1 MEKGSTGSKQTKRYS
16 WIIGLLIFIIALLLG
31 CIIVKNIEKEKKTA
45 AAYTAQS
52 TVKRIN
58 AQLDQYVELSEFL
71 ENVILAG
78 YDLNQTTFSELA
90 EMLPNEAGVVKAF
103 ELAPDGVITDIF
115 PKQGNEQAFGMNMLT
130 EHERSGDAKRAK
142 ETGKYTLGGPYQL
155 KQGGTGALLFHP
167 VYQNNIIGNDIF
179 WGFVIIVIDWDKFI
193 DEIGMERLSEA
204 SYCYEIWTNDENT
217 DDRIVLT
224 QNQEH
229 MPENSLTV
237 ECKIPNYTWY
247 VDIVPKEGW
256 ISIYQ
261 WIAVI
266 VSALIIAM
274 MGATIFDQV
283 CSKKRREKQYAAE
296 LKKSAEQA
304 KEASEAKTRFLFNM
318 SHDIRTPMNAIIGF
332 SDLLGKNLKN
342 EEKAR
347 EYLGKIKS
355 SGNFLMTIIDQVL
368 EKARIESGTAVLK
381 MQAEN
386 LSEMFYSV
394 NTVFESAI
402 QSKEIQYS
410 IDTNIQHKYAVC
422 DKTKLQE
429 IYLNIV
435 SNAIKYTPN
444 GQAIH
449 VNITETASD
458 DKKAW
463 YVFICEDT
471 GIGMKQEYLPHIFDE
486 FSREH
491 TATENKVV
499 GTGLGLS
506 IVKSFVELMG
516 GKIYVE
522 SEQGKGTKFTVEI
535 PLEIASEEDVYKK
548 KESEQSVISDK
559 SIGKR
564 ILLAE
569 DNELNAEIAIEL
581 LKEEGILTDWAKDGQ
596 ECCDMLGQA
605 EDGYYALILMDIQ
618 MPRLN
623 GYEATAKIRQMEN
636 RKKAAIPIIAMTAN
650 AFAEDIQMAKNAGM
664 NGHIAK
670 PLDGEKMITVLKQCL
685 ADNSDVKIQEDL

>member
-16 WIIGLLIFIIALLLG
+16 WIIGLFIFITALLLG

-103 ELAPDGVITDIF
+103 ELAPDGIITDIF
-115 PKQGNEQAFGMNMLT
+115 PEQGNEQAFGMDMLT

-142 ETGKYTLGGPYQL
+142 ETGKYTLGGPYEL

-167 VYQNNIIGNDIF
+167 VYQNNITGNDTF
-179 WGFVIIVIDWDKFI
+179 LGFVIIVIDWDKFI

-266 VSALIIAM
+266 VSAIIIAM
-274 MGATIFDQV
+274 MGATIFDQI

-506 IVKSFVELMG
+506 IVKSFVELMD

-535 PLEIASEEDVYKK
+535 SLEIASEEDVYKK
-548 KESEQSVISDK
+548 KESEQSIISDK

>member
-1 MEKGSTGSKQTKRYS
+1 MDKGSTGSKQTKRYS
-16 WIIGLLIFIIALLLG
+16 WIIGLLIFITALLLG

-78 YDLNQTTFSELA
+78 
-90 EMLPNEAGVVKAF
+90 
-103 ELAPDGVITDIF
+103 
-115 PKQGNEQAFGMNMLT
+115 
-130 EHERSGDAKRAK
+130 
-142 ETGKYTLGGPYQL
+142 PYQL
-155 KQGGTGALLFHP
+155 KQGETGALLFHP
-167 VYQNNIIGNDIF
+167 VYQNNITGNDTF

-217 DDRIVLT
+217 DDRIVLA

-237 ECKIPNYTWY
+237 ECEIPNYTWY

-266 VSALIIAM
+266 VSAFIIAM
-274 MGATIFDQV
+274 MGATIFDQI

-506 IVKSFVELMG
+506 IVKSFVELMD

-569 DNELNAEIAIEL
+569 D
-581 LKEEGILTDWAKDGQ
+581 
-596 ECCDMLGQA
+596 
-605 EDGYYALILMDIQ
+605 
-618 MPRLN
+618 
-623 GYEATAKIRQMEN
+623 
-636 RKKAAIPIIAMTAN
+636 
-650 AFAEDIQMAKNAGM
+650 IQMAKNAGM

>member
-1 MEKGSTGSKQTKRYS
+1 MDKGSTGSKQTKRYS
-16 WIIGLLIFIIALLLG
+16 WIIGLLIFITALLLG

-78 YDLNQTTFSELA
+78 
-90 EMLPNEAGVVKAF
+90 
-103 ELAPDGVITDIF
+103 
-115 PKQGNEQAFGMNMLT
+115 
-130 EHERSGDAKRAK
+130 
-142 ETGKYTLGGPYQL
+142 PYQL
-155 KQGGTGALLFHP
+155 KQGETGALLFHP
-167 VYQNNIIGNDIF
+167 VYQNNITGNDTF

-237 ECKIPNYTWY
+237 ECEIPNYTWY

-256 ISIYQ
+256 ISTYQ

-274 MGATIFDQV
+274 MAATIFDQI

-506 IVKSFVELMG
+506 IVKSFVELMD

-569 DNELNAEIAIEL
+569 D
-581 LKEEGILTDWAKDGQ
+581 
-596 ECCDMLGQA
+596 
-605 EDGYYALILMDIQ
+605 
-618 MPRLN
+618 
-623 GYEATAKIRQMEN
+623 
-636 RKKAAIPIIAMTAN
+636 
-650 AFAEDIQMAKNAGM
+650 IQMAKNAGM

>member
-16 WIIGLLIFIIALLLG
+16 WIIGLLIFITALLLG

-103 ELAPDGVITDIF
+103 ELAPEGGITDIF
-115 PKQGNEQAFGMNMLT
+115 PKQGNDQAFGMNMLT

-167 VYQNNIIGNDIF
+167 VYQNNITGNDTF

-217 DDRIVLT
+217 DDRIVLA

-237 ECKIPNYTWY
+237 ECEIPNYTWY

-274 MGATIFDQV
+274 MGATIFDQI

-304 KEASEAKTRFLFNM
+304 KE
-318 SHDIRTPMNAIIGF
+318 
-332 SDLLGKNLKN
+332 
-342 EEKAR
+342 AR

-506 IVKSFVELMG
+506 IVKSFVELMD

-569 DNELNAEIAIEL
+569 D
-581 LKEEGILTDWAKDGQ
+581 
-596 ECCDMLGQA
+596 
-605 EDGYYALILMDIQ
+605 
-618 MPRLN
+618 
-623 GYEATAKIRQMEN
+623 
-636 RKKAAIPIIAMTAN
+636 
-650 AFAEDIQMAKNAGM
+650 IQMAKNAGM

>member
-1 MEKGSTGSKQTKRYS
+1 MDKGSTGSKQTKRYS
-16 WIIGLLIFIIALLLG
+16 WIIGLLIFITALLLG

-78 YDLNQTTFSELA
+78 
-90 EMLPNEAGVVKAF
+90 
-103 ELAPDGVITDIF
+103 
-115 PKQGNEQAFGMNMLT
+115 
-130 EHERSGDAKRAK
+130 
-142 ETGKYTLGGPYQL
+142 PYQL
-155 KQGGTGALLFHP
+155 KQGETGALLFHP
-167 VYQNNIIGNDIF
+167 VYQNNITGNDTF

-217 DDRIVLT
+217 DDRIVLA

-237 ECKIPNYTWY
+237 ECEISNYTWY

-274 MGATIFDQV
+274 MGATIFDQI

-506 IVKSFVELMG
+506 IVKSFVELMD

-535 PLEIASEEDVYKK
+535 PLETASEEDVYKK

-559 SIGKR
+559 SIRKR
-564 ILLAE
+564 ILL
-569 DNELNAEIAIEL
+569 
-581 LKEEGILTDWAKDGQ
+581 
-596 ECCDMLGQA
+596 
-605 EDGYYALILMDIQ
+605 
-618 MPRLN
+618 
-623 GYEATAKIRQMEN
+623 
-636 RKKAAIPIIAMTAN
+636 
-650 AFAEDIQMAKNAGM
+650 AEDIQMAKNAGM

>member
-1 MEKGSTGSKQTKRYS
+1 MT
-16 WIIGLLIFIIALLLG
+16 
-31 CIIVKNIEKEKKTA
+31 
-45 AAYTAQS
+45 
-52 TVKRIN
+52 
-58 AQLDQYVELSEFL
+58 
-71 ENVILAG
+71 
-78 YDLNQTTFSELA
+78 
-90 EMLPNEAGVVKAF
+90 P
-103 ELAPDGVITDIF
+103 
-115 PKQGNEQAFGMNMLT
+115 FG
-130 EHERSGDAKRAK
+130 
-142 ETGKYTLGGPYQL
+142 GG
-155 KQGGTGALLFHP
+155 
-167 VYQNNIIGNDIF
+167 
-179 WGFVIIVIDWDKFI
+179 VIIVIDWDKFI

-217 DDRIVLT
+217 DDRIVLA

-237 ECKIPNYTWY
+237 ECEIPNYTWY

-274 MGATIFDQV
+274 MAATIFDQI

-304 KEASEAKTRFLFNM
+304 KEAS
-318 SHDIRTPMNAIIGF
+318 
-332 SDLLGKNLKN
+332 
-342 EEKAR
+342 

-522 SEQGKGTKFTVEI
+522 SKQGKGTKFTVEI

-569 DNELNAEIAIEL
+569 D
-581 LKEEGILTDWAKDGQ
+581 
-596 ECCDMLGQA
+596 
-605 EDGYYALILMDIQ
+605 
-618 MPRLN
+618 
-623 GYEATAKIRQMEN
+623 
-636 RKKAAIPIIAMTAN
+636 
-650 AFAEDIQMAKNAGM
+650 IQMAKNAGM

>member
-16 WIIGLLIFIIALLLG
+16 WIIGLLIFITALLLG

-103 ELAPDGVITDIF
+103 ELAPDGIITDIF
-115 PKQGNEQAFGMNMLT
+115 PEQGNEQAFGMNMLT

-155 KQGGTGALLFHP
+155 KQGETGALLFHP
-167 VYQNNIIGNDIF
+167 VYQNNITGNDTF
-179 WGFVIIVIDWDKFI
+179 WGGVIIVIDWDKFI

-217 DDRIVLT
+217 DDRIVLA

-237 ECKIPNYTWY
+237 ECEIPNYTWY

-274 MGATIFDQV
+274 MAATIFDQI

-304 KEASEAKTRFLFNM
+304 KE
-318 SHDIRTPMNAIIGF
+318 
-332 SDLLGKNLKN
+332 
-342 EEKAR
+342 AR

-506 IVKSFVELMG
+506 IVKSFVELMD

-569 DNELNAEIAIEL
+569 D
-581 LKEEGILTDWAKDGQ
+581 
-596 ECCDMLGQA
+596 
-605 EDGYYALILMDIQ
+605 
-618 MPRLN
+618 
-623 GYEATAKIRQMEN
+623 
-636 RKKAAIPIIAMTAN
+636 
-650 AFAEDIQMAKNAGM
+650 IQMAKNAGM

>member
-1 MEKGSTGSKQTKRYS
+1 MGKGSTGSKQTKRYS
-16 WIIGLLIFIIALLLG
+16 WIIGLLIFITALLLG

-103 ELAPDGVITDIF
+103 ELAPDGIITDIF
-115 PKQGNEQAFGMNMLT
+115 PEQGNEQAFGMNMLT

-155 KQGGTGALLFHP
+155 KQGETGALLFHP
-167 VYQNNIIGNDIF
+167 VYQNNITGNDTF
-179 WGFVIIVIDWDKFI
+179 WGGGVIIVIDWDKFI

-217 DDRIVLT
+217 DDRIVLA

-237 ECKIPNYTWY
+237 ECEIPNYTWY

-274 MGATIFDQV
+274 MGATIFDQI

-491 TATENKVV
+491 AATENKVV

-506 IVKSFVELMG
+506 IVKSFVELMD

-559 SIGKR
+559 SIRKR
-564 ILLAE
+564 ILL
-569 DNELNAEIAIEL
+569 
-581 LKEEGILTDWAKDGQ
+581 
-596 ECCDMLGQA
+596 
-605 EDGYYALILMDIQ
+605 
-618 MPRLN
+618 
-623 GYEATAKIRQMEN
+623 
-636 RKKAAIPIIAMTAN
+636 
-650 AFAEDIQMAKNAGM
+650 AEDIQMAKNAGM

>member
-1 MEKGSTGSKQTKRYS
+1 MEKGSTVSKQIKRYS
-16 WIIGLLIFIIALLLG
+16 WIIGLLIFITAFLLG
-31 CIIVKNIEKEKKTA
+31 CIIVNNIAKEKKTA

-103 ELAPDGVITDIF
+103 ELAPDGIITDIF
-115 PKQGNEQAFGMNMLT
+115 PEQGNEQAFGMNMLT

-142 ETGKYTLGGPYQL
+142 ETGKYTLGGPYEL

-167 VYQNNIIGNDIF
+167 VYQDNIIGNDTF
-179 WGFVIIVIDWDKFI
+179 WGFVITVIDWDKFI
-193 DEIGMERLSEA
+193 DEIGLERLNEA

-217 DDRIVLT
+217 NDRIVLA
-224 QNQEH
+224 QNQED

-237 ECKIPNYTWY
+237 ECEIPNYTWY
-247 VDIVPKEGW
+247 VDIVPKDGW
-256 ISIYQ
+256 ILTYQ
-261 WIAVI
+261 WVTVI
-266 VSALIIAM
+266 VSALIVAM
-274 MGATIFDQV
+274 MGATIFEQI
-283 CSKKRREKQYAAE
+283 CSKKRQEKQHAAE

-368 EKARIESGTAVLK
+368 ERARIESGTAVLK

-410 IDTNIQHKYAVC
+410 IDTNVQHKYAVC

-444 GQAIH
+444 GQSIH

-516 GKIYVE
+516 GKISVE

-548 KESEQSVISDK
+548 KETEQSVMSGK
-559 SIGKR
+559 CIGKR

-650 AFAEDIQMAKNAGM
+650 AFAEDIQMAKIAGM